1 MDLQSI
7 SQLISTMGF
16 PIVACIYLAMSND
29 KLRTTF
35 EENTFWWNINLKDV
49 EENTKT
55 IASLEKVVSMYFLKE
70 GKTNGGE

>member
-16 PIVACIYLAMSND
+16 PIVACIYLALSND
-29 KLRTTF
+29 KLRTT
-35 EENTFWWNINLKDV
+35 IK
-49 EENTKT
+49 ENTKT

-70 GKTNGGE
+70 EKTNGGE

>member
-1 MDLQSI
+1 MDLQTV

-16 PIVACIYLAMSND
+16 PIVACIYLALSND
-29 KLRTTF
+29 KLRTT
-35 EENTFWWNINLKDV
+35 I

-70 GKTNGGE
+70 EKTNGGE

>member
-16 PIVACIYLAMSND
+16 PIVACIYLALSND
-29 KLRTTF
+29 KLRTT
-35 EENTFWWNINLKDV
+35 I

-70 GKTNGGE
+70 EKTNGGE